1 MEDTD
6 LRSDAPWGQIARRSG
21 LTLAELSLVR
31 ATPVFDGLSPH
42 AIAPLLEGAITKPFS
57 RNSVLFLQGEP
68 ATRFFVV
75 IDGWVRLYRQTPD
88 GHEITIAVFSRGDSF
103 AEAVVLQT
111 MAFPVSAQVIAE
123 SRLLVIPADSFLRHL
138 RDSTELCF
146 KVMAAMAR
154 RLQGLVVQLEAVSSR
169 PTLQR
174 LALFVLRLCDGGP
187 GPCRIELPLD
197 KNLIASRLGMQ
208 PETLSRGLAK
218 LRHAGVQSDGA
229 TLWVTDIERL
239 RSVAARGGPLADD

>member
-1 MEDTD
+1 VEDTD
-6 LRSDAPWGQIARRSG
+6 LGSGSPWGPIARRSG
-21 LTLAELSLVR
+21 LNLAELALVR
-31 ATPVFDGLSPH
+31 ATPVFDGLTPQ
-42 AIAPLLEGAITKPFS
+42 AIAPLLEGAIAKPFA
-57 RNSVLFLQGEP
+57 RNAVLFLQGEP

-75 IDGWVRLYRQTPD
+75 IDGWVRLYRQTTD
-88 GHEITIAVFSRGDSF
+88 GHEITIAVFGRGDSF

-123 SRLLVIPADSFLRHL
+123 SRLLVIPADGFLRHL

-154 RLQGLVVQLEAVSSR
+154 RLQGLVLQLEAVSSR

-174 LALFVLRLCDGGP
+174 LALFLLRLCDGGEA
-187 GPCRIELPLD
+187 PCRIELPLD
-197 KNLIASRLGMQ
+197 KNLIAARLGMQ

-218 LRHAGVQSDGA
+218 LRRAGVQSDGG
-229 TLWVTDIERL
+229 TLWVTDVALL
-239 RSVAARGGPLADD
+239 RQVAARGGTPTDD